1 MPNGMPNIRLAR
13 AFFYSLDGLR
23 AAFRAEQAVRLEIA
37 LILIAIPL
45 ALWIGHTAL
54 ERVLLIGS
62 LMLVLI
68 IELINTAI
76 ERTVDRISTDR
87 HDLSKQAKDAGSAA
101 VLISLLLAAISWG
114 AILWF

>member
-1 MPNGMPNIRLAR
+1 MPSGIANIRLIR

-23 AAFRAEQAVRLEIA
+23 AAFRAEQAVRMECA
-37 LILIAIPL
+37 LILIAVPL
-45 ALWIGHTAL
+45 ALWFGHTAT
-54 ERVLLIGS
+54 ECALLMGS

-68 IELINTAI
+68 VELINTAI

-101 VLISLLLAAISWG
+101 VLISIVLAATIWG
-114 AILWF
+114 SVLGV